1 MMYTVRYS
9 EALELKKYLADR
21 GLEYVH
27 FHDQCGGQF
36 FSFDAADAAS
46 KNAVVELWRGKG
58 LGVSF
63 TEDDLTFV
71 VTEE

>member
-1 MMYTVRYS
+1 MTYNAKYS
-9 EALELKKYLADR
+9 EALALKKYLADR

-36 FSFDAADAAS
+36 FSFDNPDPVSKDA
-46 KNAVVELWRGKG
+46 VIEFWRKKG

-63 TEDDLTFV
+63 TDDDLTFV
-71 VTEE
+71 ITEE